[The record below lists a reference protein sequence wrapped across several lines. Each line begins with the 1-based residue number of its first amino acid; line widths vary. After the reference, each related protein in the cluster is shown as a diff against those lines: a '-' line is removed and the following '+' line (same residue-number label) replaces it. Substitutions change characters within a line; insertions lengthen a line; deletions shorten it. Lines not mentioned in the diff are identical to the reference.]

1 MLYTENDILPAS
13 LWEKIL
19 NGHKNMYLEIKL
31 WSYLAIIPE
40 FNRSSLAE
48 VSDFLQV
55 PNVV

>member
-13 LWEKIL
+13 FWEKIL

-40 FNRSSLAE
+40 FNCSSLAE